1 MKKKIF
7 YWSPCLTPVGTV
19 KSTINSAASLVE
31 YGEDRFQVILINA
44 CGEWDEYI
52 EFFNK
57 KNIAVINLSYNFFK
71 YLPKQGFISSRFS
84 YILIYIF
91 CFIPLSRLLIKYKPD
106 FLIAH
111 LITSLPLTIMNLFKL
126 KTQFVLR
133 ISGMPKLNLLR
144 KFFWKYS
151 SNKLNIITCPT
162 LELKLKLLK
171 MKLFKEK
178 NLYYLPDAIIEIK
191 NFINQS
197 NKNNNELEKFKN
209 NKIIISAGRLTTQK
223 NFNYLIDEF
232 AKFSKENEKYILLIL
247 GEGEER
253 NRITNNIK
261 KYNLQNKV
269 FLMGQVKSVYK
280 YFIKAD
286 VFILSSLW
294 EEVGFVIVEAAM
306 SNLFI
311 ISSDCPNGPSE
322 FLNHGKNGIL
332 FKNNQLGAI
341 SESLKKYV
349 NLTDVK
355 KNNDKVAIKKNVK
368 SYSKFR
374 HFLKLES
381 ILKKNY

>member
-1 MKKKIF
+1 M
-7 YWSPCLTPVGTV
+7 
-19 KSTINSAASLVE
+19 
-31 YGEDRFQVILINA
+31 
-44 CGEWDEYI
+44 
-52 EFFNK
+52 
-57 KNIAVINLSYNFFK
+57 
-71 YLPKQGFISSRFS
+71 
-84 YILIYIF
+84 
-91 CFIPLSRLLIKYKPD
+91 
-106 FLIAH
+106 
-111 LITSLPLTIMNLFKL
+111 
-126 KTQFVLR
+126 
-133 ISGMPKLNLLR
+133 
-144 KFFWKYS
+144 
-151 SNKLNIITCPT
+151 
-162 LELKLKLLK
+162 
-171 MKLFKEK
+171 
-178 NLYYLPDAIIEIK
+178 
-191 NFINQS
+191 
-197 NKNNNELEKFKN
+197 
-209 NKIIISAGRLTTQK
+209 
-223 NFNYLIDEF
+223 IDEF
-232 AKFSKENEKYILLIL
+232 AKFSKDNEKYVLLIL